1 MYVDRQTVYSVSFAQ
16 SFVQHV
22 ELQILNGEYID
33 KGALYYSLYLNDE
46 DFETEKESTKKV
58 TVFLNSSKSSDGF
71 PVNFRE

>member
-33 KGALYYSLYLNDE
+33 RGALYYSLYLNDE
-46 DFETEKESTKKV
+46 DFETDKESNKKV
-58 TVFLNSSKSSDGF
+58 TVFLNKTKISEGYS
-71 PVNFRE
+71 VNFRE

>member
-1 MYVDRQTVYSVSFAQ
+1 MYVDRQTIYSVSFAQ